1 MRPAVGDVDVYFSN
15 YISFNM
21 IENLTQLK
29 NKEINSTNLNLRLL
43 NNLSF
48 LFAKKIRTKTEKSKE
63 RLKENDK
70 KFKIKNPKK

>member
-1 MRPAVGDVDVYFSN
+1 MRPAVGDVDFYVSN

-29 NKEINSTNLNLRLL
+29 NKEINSSNLNLRLL

-48 LFAKKIRTKTEKSKE
+48 LFAKNI
-63 RLKENDK
+63 
-70 KFKIKNPKK
+70 